1 METRDTA
8 TATAAIF
15 LAFHKC
21 PTKAYLLAHGERPP
35 ETYFSDV
42 EAEISLM
49 YKSRAWQ
56 ILQDRCK
63 TAEATTFRQM
73 TDDGSLGTATRWLD
87 CDMAVYDLAHSQPGS
102 AEHRTRKSDSGAPIV
117 PVYFSP
123 WEKPNLLD
131 SLLVC
136 FGALAL
142 SQATGIH
149 SETGTLIFGDNLRR
163 KTIQISDHAV
173 RLNHAIR
180 AIGALLPGGQEPPL
194 VLNAHCAVCDFRSKC
209 RGVAIE
215 RDDLSLLSGMTP
227 KDRNKA
233 IAKGILTIS
242 QLSYGYRP
250 RRRKRTKPDADRA
263 ARSVDA
269 KHAHP
274 PAKNDNK
281 LKALAIKK
289 GRIHVVGAPNL
300 KLEGIPIFIDV
311 EGMPDRDFYYLVGLR
326 FESDRGPVEHAY
338 WANGV
343 DEERGMW
350 ETCLRTLKSI
360 ENAQLVHYGAYETR
374 FLRTMKKRYVLD
386 PVEAEFVDRLIGS
399 SVNLVACIY
408 GNIYFPTYSNSL
420 KEVARHLG
428 YGWDWPHASGTS
440 AILLRKTWEL
450 SASGDVK
457 NLLLTYNMDD
467 CRAAAV
473 VADALTRICA
483 GGPSAPDSID
493 VGSLEVGFQRTFGKF
508 DSALPEFAK
517 INDAAYWDYQRSKV
531 FVRTDKDV
539 RRTVRKTERRRN
551 ISGVEKEITIDDTP
565 AKCPRC
571 SATKLWK
578 YPPRGSN
585 VVYDLKFS
593 RKGVKRWAVK
603 YRYRRYKCSECH
615 AEFTLYQRASLYG
628 PSLRAFL
635 VYLLIELLLSNRKAA
650 EHACALFDLHLTK
663 SAVGQ
668 IKSAMAEKY
677 TPTYQSILKE
687 IASGNLIHA
696 DETKG
701 VVLGGGHYVW
711 VFANM
716 TTVAYVYAESREAA
730 ILENLLEGFK
740 GVLVSDFYAAY
751 DSVPCPQQKCLIHL
765 MRDINEDLNKNP
777 FDEEL
782 KTIAGRFGTLLRE
795 IVETVDRYGLKARH
809 LGKHRRSAE
818 GFIEQVARMNC
829 ATEVGQAL
837 QKRIEKNRDKLF
849 TFLSYDGVPW
859 NNNNA
864 EHAVRAFTRLRN
876 VINTSSPKGTR
887 DYATLLSIQQTL
899 RYRGHEFLDFMRS
912 GEMKI
917 PV

>member
-1 METRDTA
+1 MESSDTLPA
-8 TATAAIF
+8 EILKAF
-15 LAFHKC
+15 LKC
-21 PTKAYLLAHGERPP
+21 PTKARFLVMGEKPQ
-35 ETYFSDV
+35 EAYFSDV
-42 EAEISLM
+42 EAGIFSM
-49 YKSRAWQ
+49 YKSRAWRILRDRGELAEPARFGQ
-56 ILQDRCK
+56 IAYGGQN
-63 TAEATTFRQM
+63 
-73 TDDGSLGTATRWLD
+73 GTENFWFD
-87 CDMAVYDLAHSQPGS
+87 CDTAVCDLALSQKGS
-102 AEHRTRKSDSGAPIV
+102 ADHRTRKSATRDSLV
-117 PVYFSP
+117 PVVFSP
-123 WEKPNLLD
+123 WEKPELSD

-136 FGALAL
+136 FGALSL
-142 SQATGIH
+142 SQATRTQI
-149 SETGTLIFGDNLRR
+149 ETGMVVYGDNLRR
-163 KTIQISDHAV
+163 KTVHISDHTA
-173 RLNHAIR
+173 RLKGVLR
-180 AIGALLPGGQEPPL
+180 EIGTLLPGGRDPPL
-194 VLNAHCAVCDFRSKC
+194 VLNAHCPVCDFRSRC

-227 KDRNKA
+227 KDRSKA
-233 IAKGILTIS
+233 LAKGILTIS

-250 RRRKRTKPDADRA
+250 RRRKRTKPDAESA
-263 ARSVDA
+263 ARSIDA
-269 KHAHP
+269 GHART
-274 PAKNDNK
+274 PARHDNK

-289 GRIHVVGAPNL
+289 ARIHVIGAPAI
-300 KLEGIPIFIDV
+300 KCEGIPTFIDV
-311 EGMPDRDFYYLVGLR
+311 EGMPDRDSYYLVGLR
-326 FESDRGPVEHAY
+326 VESDGGPVEHAF
-338 WANGV
+338 WA
-343 DEERGMW
+343 DRPEDERGMW

-360 ENAQLVHYGAYETR
+360 ENVQLVHYGAYETR
-374 FLRTMKKRYVLD
+374 FLRTMKKRYVSESS
-386 PVEAEFVDRLIGS
+386 EAEFVDRLIES

-408 GNIYFPTYSNSL
+408 GSVYFPTYSNSL
-420 KEVARHLG
+420 KEIARHLG
-428 YGWDWPHASGTS
+428 YSWAWPHASGAS
-440 AILLRKTWEL
+440 AVLLRKEWEL
-450 SASGDVK
+450 SALDDVK
-457 NLLLTYNMDD
+457 NLLLAYNMDD

-473 VADALTRICA
+473 VAGALTRICA
-483 GGPSAPDSID
+483 GGPSAPDSVN

-531 FVRTDKDV
+531 FVRTDKGV
-539 RRTVRKTERRRN
+539 RRTVRKSERLRN
-551 ISGVEKEITIDDTP
+551 ISAVGKEITIDDTP
-565 AKCPRC
+565 AQCPRC

-585 VVYDLKFS
+585 IVYDLKFS

-603 YRYRRYKCSECH
+603 YRYSRFKCSECH
-615 AEFTLYQRASLYG
+615 AEFTFYQRASRYG

-635 VYLLIELLLSNRKAA
+635 AYLVIELLLSNNKAA
-650 EHACALFDLHLTK
+650 EHASLLFDLHITK

-677 TPTYQSILKE
+677 RPTYQSILKE
-687 IASGNLIHA
+687 IASGNLVHA

-730 ILENLLEGFK
+730 ILENLLDGFK

-782 KTIAGRFGTLLRE
+782 KSMAVRFGALLRE
-795 IVETVDRYGLKARH
+795 IVETVDCYGLKARH
-809 LGKHRRSAE
+809 LGKHRRSAD
-818 GFIEQVARMNC
+818 GFIEHVARMNC
-829 ATEVGQAL
+829 TTEVGRAF

-876 VINTSSPKGTR
+876 AINTSSPKGTR
-887 DYATLLSIQQTL
+887 DYATLLSVQQTL
-899 RYRGHEFLDFMRS
+899 RYRGREFLEFMRS
-912 GEMKI
+912 GDMKI
-917 PV
+917 PG